1 MAKAKKLAKAAKAAK
16 TAKRTLKKIVKRT
29 AGHARQAAPAS
40 RSALDD
46 IEAEHMR
53 ARLARSAD
61 TKRRNADVQSLPRSK
76 RQTKH
81 TLPVS
86 SVADDN
92 LNADTKGFFDAIDA
106 PLFRVCGSCGEL
118 ANSVN
123 AIRKLY
129 DSKSN
134 FFSPLRLCW
143 HEKLRSSAD
152 PVVFGFQKC

>member
-106 PLFRVCGSCGEL
+106 PLFR
-118 ANSVN
+118 
-123 AIRKLY
+123 
-129 DSKSN
+129 SN